1 MTYLVDTDYVVDWL
15 KGRPEAVQLLT
26 TLRRDG
32 LAISHITYGEVYEGI
47 EYGRDRTAIARG
59 FRQFL
64 RGVTL
69 LPTTQPIMRRFAQVR
84 GQLRAQGQLI
94 GDMDLLIAATAL
106 ATHRTLVTRNHRHFA
121 RVPGL
126 SVYQQPAAR

>member
-1 MTYLVDTDYVVDWL
+1 MTYLVDTDYVVEWL
-15 KGRPEAVQLLT
+15 KGRPAAVQLLT
-26 TLRRDG
+26 SLRPDG

-47 EYGRDRTAIARG
+47 EYGRDRVATEHG

-64 RGVTL
+64 RGVTI
-69 LPTTQPIMRRFAQVR
+69 LPTTQAIMRRFAQVR

-106 ATHRTLVTRNHRHFA
+106 ASNRTLVTRNRRHFD

-126 SVYQQPAAR
+126 AIHDTTA

>member
-15 KGRPEAVQLLT
+15 KGHPAAVQLLT
-26 TLRRDG
+26 TLRADG
-32 LAISHITYGEVYEGI
+32 LAISHITYGEIYEGI
-47 EYGRDRTAIARG
+47 YYGRDRTTAEQG

-64 RGVTL
+64 RAVSV
-69 LPTTQPIMRRFAQVR
+69 LPTTHTIMRRFAQVR
-84 GQLRAQGQLI
+84 GQLRVQGHLI

-106 ATHRTLVTRNHRHFA
+106 ATDRTLVTGNRRHFD

-126 SVYQQPAAR
+126 TVYQPPVAI